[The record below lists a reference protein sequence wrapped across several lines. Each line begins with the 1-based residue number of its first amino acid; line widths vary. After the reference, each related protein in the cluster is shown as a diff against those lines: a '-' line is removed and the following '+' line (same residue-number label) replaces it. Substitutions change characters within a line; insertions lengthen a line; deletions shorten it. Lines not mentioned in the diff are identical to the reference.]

1 MARETFNTSS
11 GSWMHLKERETET
24 CASSTEKIMFLKMDD
39 SGQSYMGGWR
49 VQSLSPSH
57 GSASWG
63 AARRRAPTG
72 GRAKGIPRYCFTRL
86 SVPLAVT
93 YWPLI
98 GPFFRE
104 STGSTL
110 PADDAP
116 MCVQVSGADCS
127 ARAPLEVAPRFSDS
141 TRGRVGGP
149 GDESSQKTIAA
160 APLAAAELSVFSSVI
175 MF

>member
-1 MARETFNTSS
+1 
-11 GSWMHLKERETET
+11 
-24 CASSTEKIMFLKMDD
+24 MFLKMDD
-39 SGQSYMGGWR
+39 SGQPRSYMGGWR

-63 AARRRAPTG
+63 AAKRRGPTG

-98 GPFFRE
+98 RPFFRE

-110 PADDAP
+110 PADDTP
-116 MCVQVSGADCS
+116 MFMQGYNHVD
-127 ARAPLEVAPRFSDS
+127 FD
-141 TRGRVGGP
+141 
-149 GDESSQKTIAA
+149 
-160 APLAAAELSVFSSVI
+160 I
-175 MF
+175 MDRHFTNYAGLKKYFMNYVLNI